1 MGLNRE
7 GRRVDKFVYCS
18 LDFISGLKLQ
28 KFFYMWH
35 SPLNGIG
42 RRRMV
47 PFAIYSLPDS
57 RVKCLSP
64 LVGVPV
70 IAHQQRLTF
79 SCSSPFRC
87 SHLTPS
93 SSLFLIHSPYRVYN
107 ILFCAQYAHALYLFF
122 SSRDETSQQQL
133 VLSQCHQQLSTQR
146 EREKGR
152 DTTGANYVKL
162 GQRTCAGI
170 RERPLR
176 SHARSIHL
184 AFTTATNLKIYTYTT
199 QCRSDQVDDY
209 VSLNTTVSSSN
220 LISFSLCSFFCSHK
234 MKHQV

>member
-1 MGLNRE
+1 
-7 GRRVDKFVYCS
+7 
-18 LDFISGLKLQ
+18 
-28 KFFYMWH
+28 MWH

-42 RRRMV
+42 RRRMA

-93 SSLFLIHSPYRVYN
+93 SSLFFIHSPCIQSESTISSFVLN
-107 ILFCAQYAHALYLFF
+107 MHTLFIYSFLLATRQV
-122 SSRDETSQQQL
+122 SS
-133 VLSQCHQQLSTQR
+133 SQCSASAISNYPLR
-146 EREKGR
+146 ESEKKGR
-152 DTTGANYVKL
+152 DYRCRLCET
-162 GQRTCAGI
+162 RTCAGN

-184 AFTTATNLKIYTYTT
+184 AFTTATNFKIYTYTT
-199 QCRSDQVDDY
+199 QCRSDQVVDS
-209 VSLNTTVSSSN
+209 VSLNTTVSSTN
-220 LISFSLCSFFCSHK
+220 LISFSFCSFFCSQK

>member
-18 LDFISGLKLQ
+18 LDFVSGLKLQ

-42 RRRMV
+42 RRMA

-93 SSLFLIHSPYRVYN
+93 SSIFPLPYTLTLYSEPTISSFVLNMHTLFIYSFL
-107 ILFCAQYAHALYLFF
+107 
-122 SSRDETSQQQL
+122 
-133 VLSQCHQQLSTQR
+133 
-146 EREKGR
+146 
-152 DTTGANYVKL
+152 
-162 GQRTCAGI
+162 
-170 RERPLR
+170 
-176 SHARSIHL
+176 L
-184 AFTTATNLKIYTYTT
+184 ATR
-199 QCRSDQVDDY
+199 Q
-209 VSLNTTVSSSN
+209 VSSSQCSASA
-220 LISFSLCSFFCSHK
+220 ISNYPLRESEKKGEILPVQI
-234 MKHQV
+234 M